1 MKKKRLKAI
10 DSIDKKQPPKAM
22 TSGQSKAIDEK
33 QPIFPIDI
41 NLRVR
46 TLPQHTHPIQTPAM
60 IREMYEAC
68 WAIAQKYGFKPDQN
82 PEMSIKTPE
91 EIRKEREQKAR

>member
-10 DSIDKKQPPKAM
+10 DSIDKKQPP
-22 TSGQSKAIDEK
+22 KAIDEK

>member
-1 MKKKRLKAI
+1 MKKKLLKAI
-10 DSIDKKQPPKAM
+10 DSIEKKKAPKAIAQAL
-22 TSGQSKAIDEK
+22 TCQFDEK

-41 NLRVR
+41 KLRVR
-46 TLPQHTHPIQTPAM
+46 TLPQHTHPTQTPAM